1 MSRVI
6 VPFSQLAVGTIAS
19 AKEKAQKKREAE
31 IYGRQIEAAA
41 AELTKQKAQKK
52 REAEIY
58 GRQIEAAAAEL
69 TKQKA
74 QKKRELEANVYND
87 G

>member
-6 VPFSQLAVGTIAS
+6 VPFSQLAFG
-19 AKEKAQKKREAE
+19 Q
-31 IYGRQIEAAA
+31 QIEAAA

-52 REAEIY
+52 REA
-58 GRQIEAAAAEL
+58 AAAEL

-74 QKKRELEANVYND
+74 QKKREAES
-87 G
+87 